1 MKNEAFV
8 EEMKVGFGVLVLEL
22 MRSLFVRIIRRLTV
36 LVDKLESALEK
47 RLQQKAS
54 AKNSGDTVG

>member
-47 RLQQKAS
+47 RLQQKMVA
-54 AKNSGDTVG
+54 NTSGDTVG